1 MTASSYNMHPETWDS
16 YVIIIITDVVFFVF
30 VIFLQ
35 HVDYENSTICGYLK
49 IQGLTDV
56 GCLLWIMKIIV
67 VRISSL
73 YQQEYPT
80 LTTFFEGE
88 IISERYPFLTRKWDA
103 SEEVDRKHWGKFP
116 TFEPYLKTFNADD
129 FSYDKLKQSDEVF
142 MRWKVFN
149 ACLYLCL
156 FSMPKLFLLTAH
168 FSLST
173 RYASCVH
180 S

>member
-1 MTASSYNMHPETWDS
+1 MQPEIQSS
-16 YVIIIITDVVFFVF
+16 YVIIITTNVVFFMFVF
-30 VIFLQ
+30 FLQ

-56 GCLLWIMKIIV
+56 GYLLQIMKIIV
-67 VRISSL
+67 ARVSSL
-73 YQQEYPT
+73 CLQEYPT

-149 ACLYLCL
+149 A
-156 FSMPKLFLLTAH
+156 SVPLLNA
-168 FSLST
+168 
-173 RYASCVH
+173 
-180 S
+180 